1 MYRAIIADDEITVR
15 RGLQAHFNWEKFGI
29 SVIADFSDGQK
40 AWHFVQDNPVDL
52 IVTDVRMP
60 NMDGIALA
68 KAVRE
73 QFPKVKIIFISG
85 YEDTEYLR
93 KALKM
98 EAVDYILKSID
109 LDELAETISRVT
121 KQMDFERSQEN
132 TIAVLEQ
139 KLIESIPLLQ
149 QRSLMLLVRE
159 GVRPGG
165 NTISEM
171 EARLS
176 YLDLPL
182 DNQTNYCIL
191 VLQLKDMW
199 RMFAQIHERD
209 RLIFTLNFQTTC
221 EQILAEYGSRVCFEN
236 RLGEYVLFIDTRSE
250 EYEELLLSI
259 SQCLRAAL
267 KESCGL
273 DCRIGI
279 SDRFCGLNHAKT
291 AFEGAVNA
299 IHKRYYL
306 DESHA
311 ISVDKFEESVT
322 IRSAQENAQRS
333 IADAL
338 MSGDAARVRASV
350 EKTYEELEVIPSETD
365 RQNFLL
371 FLLLLPVQVLAN
383 ARSGERGSYDNHAK
397 LLERFLCCGDIREQK
412 LFVLNMF
419 DEVTQLINTRSETHS
434 HYIIERVR
442 DIIQTRYME
451 QLSIASLAEEVYLT
465 PTYLCVV
472 FKQETGQTVN
482 EYLTQIR
489 MQQAKQ
495 FLADPHIKLYDV
507 CYKVGYL
514 SPSYFSKL
522 FKKVTMMTPSEFR
535 DVCLQQ
541 S

>member
-1 MYRAIIADDEITVR
+1 MYRAIIVDDEISVR
-15 RGLQAHFNWEKFGI
+15 RGLQTHFNWEQYGI

-40 AWHFVQDNPVDL
+40 AWHFVQDNSVDL
-52 IVTDVRMP
+52 IITDVRMP
-60 NMDGIALA
+60 NMDGITLA

-73 QFPKVKIIFISG
+73 QFPKVKLIFVSG

-93 KALKM
+93 NALKVD
-98 EAVDYILKSID
+98 AVDYILKSID
-109 LDELAETISRVT
+109 LNELSETIKRVIA
-121 KQMDFERSQEN
+121 QMDYERSQEN
-132 TIAVLEQ
+132 TITVLEQ

-176 YLDLPL
+176 YLELPL
-182 DNQTNYCIL
+182 DNQASYCIL

-199 RMFAQIHERD
+199 RTFAQLHEHD
-209 RLIFTLNFQTTC
+209 RLIFTLEFQDTC
-221 EQILAEYGSRVCFEN
+221 EKILRTFGSHVCFEN
-236 RLGEYVLFIDTRSE
+236 RLGEYVMFVDTRAE
-250 EYEELLLSI
+250 EYEELLLNLS
-259 SQCLRAAL
+259 LRLRNAL
-267 KESCGL
+267 TDL
-273 DCRIGI
+273 HHMDCRIGI
-279 SDRFCGLNHAKT
+279 SDRFSGLDHAKA

-306 DESHA
+306 DDSHA
-311 ISVDKFEESVT
+311 ISVDKFEESIT
-322 IRSAQENAQRS
+322 LRSAQENAQRS
-333 IADAL
+333 IGDAL
-338 MSGDAARVRASV
+338 MSGDRARVYTSV
-350 EKTYEELEVIPSETD
+350 ENTYTELESMSLEIEQ
-365 RQNFLL
+365 RNFLI
-371 FLLLLPVQVLAN
+371 FLLMLPVQVLSN
-383 ARSGERGSYDNHAK
+383 VRSGEKGPYDNHAK

-412 LFVLNMF
+412 LFVLNLF
-419 DEVTQLINTRSETHS
+419 DEVTQLINARSETHS

-489 MQQAKQ
+489 MQQAKL

-535 DVCLQQ
+535 DVCLP
-541 S
+541 

>member
-15 RGLQAHFNWEKFGI
+15 RGLQAHFDWASFGI

-40 AWHFVQDNPVDL
+40 AWHFVQDNNVDL

-68 KAVRE
+68 KAVHE
-73 QFPKVKIIFISG
+73 QFPRVKIIFISG
-85 YEDTEYLR
+85 YEDTDYLR
-93 KALKM
+93 NALKVD
-98 EAVDYILKSID
+98 AVDYILKSID
-109 LDELAETISRVT
+109 LDELAETISRVK

-139 KLIESIPLLQ
+139 KLVESIPLLQ

-165 NTISEM
+165 NTIAEM

-176 YLDLPL
+176 YLELPL
-182 DNQTNYCIL
+182 DNQSSYCIL

-199 RMFAQIHERD
+199 RMFAKIHERD
-209 RLIFTLNFQTTC
+209 RLIFTLNYQGTC
-221 EQILAEYGSRVCFEN
+221 EKILEQFGSHVCFEN
-236 RLGEYVLFIDTRSE
+236 RLGEYVMFVDTRSE
-250 EYEELLLSI
+250 EYEELLLNI
-259 SQCLRAAL
+259 SQKLRAAL
-267 KESCGL
+267 LEHCGM

-279 SDRFCGLNHAKT
+279 SDRFSGLDHAKS

-322 IRSAQENAQRS
+322 MRSAQENAQRT
-333 IADAL
+333 IGDAL
-338 MSGDAARVRASV
+338 MSGDKGKVHTAV
-350 EKTYEELEVIPSETD
+350 EKAYEELDSMSLETEQ
-365 RQNFLL
+365 RNFLI
-371 FLLLLPVQVLAN
+371 FLLLLPLQVLAN
-383 ARSGERGSYDNHAK
+383 ARSGEKGSYDNHAK

-419 DEVTQLINTRSETHS
+419 DEVTQLTNARSETHS
-434 HYIIERVR
+434 HHIIERVR
-442 DIIQTRYME
+442 DIIQSKYME
-451 QLSIASLAEEVYLT
+451 QLSITSLAEEVYLT

-495 FLADPHIKLYDV
+495 FLSDPHIKLYDV

-522 FKKVTMMTPSEFR
+522 FKKITMVTPSEFR
-535 DVCLQQ
+535 DAYLQQ
-541 S
+541 N

>member
-15 RGLQAHFNWEKFGI
+15 RGLQAHFDWASFGI

-73 QFPKVKIIFISG
+73 QFPRVKIIFISG

-93 KALKM
+93 NALKVD
-98 EAVDYILKSID
+98 AVDYILKSID

-159 GVRPGG
+159 GIRPGG
-165 NTISEM
+165 NTIAEM

-176 YLDLPL
+176 YLELPL
-182 DNQTNYCIL
+182 DNQTSYCIL

-199 RMFAQIHERD
+199 RMFAKIHERD
-209 RLIFTLNFQTTC
+209 RLMFTLDYQSTC
-221 EQILAEYGSRVCFEN
+221 EKILELYGSHVCFEN
-236 RLGEYVLFIDTRSE
+236 RLGEYVMFVDTRSE
-250 EYEELLLSI
+250 EYEELLLNI
-259 SQCLRAAL
+259 SQKLRAAL
-267 KESCGL
+267 MEHCGM

-279 SDRFCGLNHAKT
+279 SDRFCGLDHARA

-322 IRSAQENAQRS
+322 MRSAQENAQRT
-333 IADAL
+333 IGDAL
-338 MSGDAARVRASV
+338 MSGDSTKVHATV
-350 EKTYEELEVIPSETD
+350 EKAYEELDSMTLETEQ
-365 RQNFLL
+365 RNFLI
-371 FLLLLPVQVLAN
+371 FLLMLPVQVLAN
-383 ARSGERGSYDNHAK
+383 ARSGEKGSYDNHAK

-419 DEVTQLINTRSETHS
+419 DEVTQLTNARSETHS
-434 HYIIERVR
+434 HHIIERVR
-442 DIIQTRYME
+442 DIIQGKYME
-451 QLSIASLAEEVYLT
+451 QLSITSLAEEVYLT

-495 FLADPHIKLYDV
+495 FLSDPHIKLYDV

-535 DVCLQQ
+535 DAYLQQ
-541 S
+541 N